1 MKIRNTYILRN
12 VAGENLVVPI
22 GDAVNFNSVIT
33 LNSTGKFLWELL
45 QSDTTKEQLEA
56 SLCSEY
62 GIDLEIA
69 SRDVAAIL
77 EKLKKNNRICVLIIL
92 IL

>member
-22 GDAVNFNSVIT
+22 GDSVNFNSVIT

-45 QSDTTKEQLEA
+45 QDDVTEEILVNA
-56 SLCSEY
+56 LCNEY
-62 GIDLEIA
+62 GIETEIA
-69 SRDVAAIL
+69 TRDVTAFL
-77 EKLKKNNRICVLIIL
+77 EKLKKNDMLD
-92 IL
+92 